1 MNSEVTKEV
10 RWVSGVAVRKGLVRF
25 FNPLVLHFA
34 VYGCYLISH
43 MIGRLSN
50 IFPSDNFSV
59 NTNNNPIPLLTRR
72 GVLTIFNLSETHKQS
87 ERDMYTQ
94 VKRKPRKR
102 TTRQGDELFFTCL
115 VWGANAAIILG
126 MVTAVIF
133 S

>member
-1 MNSEVTKEV
+1 MKTARVNSVVYVNACNGLIVHSV
-10 RWVSGVAVRKGLVRF
+10 RRLMFSGQT
-25 FNPLVLHFA
+25 VLLTYYHFA
-34 VYGCYLISH
+34 TPGNRYHV
-43 MIGRLSN
+43 
-50 IFPSDNFSV
+50 FV
-59 NTNNNPIPLLTRR
+59 NTKNNAIGLLTRR
-72 GVLTIFNLSETHKQS
+72 DLFTMFNLSATRKQR

-94 VKRKPRKR
+94 IKRKPRKR